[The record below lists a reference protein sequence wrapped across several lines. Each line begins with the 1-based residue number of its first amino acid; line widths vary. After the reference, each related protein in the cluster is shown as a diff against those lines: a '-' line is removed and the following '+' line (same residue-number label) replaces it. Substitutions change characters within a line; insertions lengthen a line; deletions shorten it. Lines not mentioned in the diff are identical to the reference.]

1 METLKPK
8 IGLRAAIF
16 LVVSVIIGSGVFK
29 KIAPMAQELGSP
41 WLVVLCW
48 ILAGLIS
55 LAGALSTAEMVSM
68 FPNSGGEYY
77 YFQKVYGK
85 FFSFLYGWASFTVI
99 KTAAISALAYIFAQS
114 LNSLFPFPVIGS
126 DTPFLGIA
134 LFQNLS
140 IKIVASLLIILLTLL
155 NYRGVQFAEKLSMF
169 LTYLMLAGI
178 LIFIVVGFLSNK
190 GSMHNL
196 TSTNAVTN
204 TVAPQGWS
212 LMKAL
217 FIASLGA
224 FWGYEGW
231 NNIAYIGE
239 EIKNPKKNLP
249 LALGVG
255 TIIVIL
261 TYILLNMVYV
271 YILPI
276 DYFIG
281 LNATPNKI
289 AAVEVAGQISGK
301 LGMIL
306 IASLIVVT
314 TLNSTNSTILMS
326 ARIMYAMA
334 RDKMFF
340 YKAASVHPKYNTP
353 DIALFI
359 QALWAIVLV
368 FSGTFDQLTDML
380 VFAFFLFYGSTALG
394 VILMRIKHPEI
405 ERKYKVI
412 GYPFVPAIFCL
423 FCVSLFVST
432 IINQPYEAIWGIS
445 LIATGLPVYY
455 WLNKNAEQRSKS
467 NNIK

>member
-1 METLKPK
+1 MSNIETLKPK
-8 IGLRAAIF
+8 VGLRAATF

-41 WLVVLCW
+41 WLIILCW
-48 ILAGLIS
+48 VLAGFIS

-77 YFQKVYGK
+77 YFQKIYGR

-114 LNSLFPFPVIGS
+114 LNSLFPLPVMGTDAS
-126 DTPFLGIA
+126 FMGIA

-140 IKIVASLLIILLTLL
+140 IKILASVLIILLTLL
-155 NYRGVQFAEKLSMF
+155 NYRGVQFAEKLSSL

-178 LIFIVVGFLSNK
+178 IVFIIIGFASGK
-190 GSMHNL
+190 GSYHNL
-196 TSTNAVTN
+196 TSTSTLAKHA
-204 TVAPQGWS
+204 APQGWNLIKS
-212 LMKAL
+212 L

-239 EIKNPKKNLP
+239 EVKNPKRNLP

-255 TIIVIL
+255 TIIVIV
-261 TYILLNMVYV
+261 TYVLLNILFV

-289 AAVEVAGQISGK
+289 AAVEVAGQISGQI
-301 LGMIL
+301 GMTL
-306 IASLIVVT
+306 IAGLIVVT
-314 TLNSTNSTILMS
+314 TLNSTNSSILMS

-340 YKAASVHPKYNTP
+340 KSAASVHPKYNTP

-359 QALWAIVLV
+359 QAFWAIMLV

-380 VFAFFLFYGSTALG
+380 VFASFLFYGSTALG
-394 VILMRIKHPEI
+394 VIILRIKHPEI

-423 FCVSLFVST
+423 FCVSLFIST
-432 IINQPYEAIWGIS
+432 VINQPYSAIWGLS

-455 WLNKNAEQRSKS
+455 WLNKKY
-467 NNIK
+467 

>member
-1 METLKPK
+1 MSNIETLKPK
-8 IGLRAAIF
+8 VGLRAATF

-41 WLVVLCW
+41 WLIILCW
-48 ILAGLIS
+48 VLAGFIS

-77 YFQKVYGK
+77 YFQKIYGR

-114 LNSLFPFPVIGS
+114 LNSLFPLPVMGS
-126 DTPFLGIA
+126 DASFMGIA

-140 IKIVASLLIILLTLL
+140 IKILASVLIILLTLL
-155 NYRGVQFAEKLSMF
+155 NYRGVQFAEKLSSL

-178 LIFIVVGFLSNK
+178 IVFIIVGFASGK
-190 GSMHNL
+190 GSYHNL
-196 TSTNAVTN
+196 TSTSTLAKHA
-204 TVAPQGWS
+204 APQGWN
-212 LMKAL
+212 LIKAL

-239 EIKNPKKNLP
+239 EVKKPKRNLP

-255 TIIVIL
+255 TIIVIV
-261 TYILLNMVYV
+261 TYVLLNILFV

-289 AAVEVAGQISGK
+289 AAVEVAGQISGQI
-301 LGMIL
+301 GMTL
-306 IASLIVVT
+306 IAGLIVVT
-314 TLNSTNSTILMS
+314 TLNSTNSSILMS

-340 YKAASVHPKYNTP
+340 KSAASVHPKYNTP

-359 QALWAIVLV
+359 QAFWAIMLV

-380 VFAFFLFYGSTALG
+380 VFASFLFYGSTALG
-394 VILMRIKHPEI
+394 VIILRIKHPEI

-423 FCVSLFVST
+423 FCVSLFIST
-432 IINQPYEAIWGIS
+432 VINQPYSAIWGLS

-455 WLNKNAEQRSKS
+455 WLNKKY
-467 NNIK
+467 

>member
-8 IGLRAAIF
+8 IGLRAATF

-41 WLVVLCW
+41 WLIVLCW
-48 ILAGLIS
+48 VLAGFIS

-77 YFQKVYGK
+77 YFQKVYGR
-85 FFSFLYGWASFTVI
+85 FFSFLYGWSSFTVI
-99 KTAAISALAYIFAQS
+99 KTAAISALAYIFAES
-114 LNSLFPFPVIGS
+114 FNSLFPLPVIGT
-126 DTPFLGIA
+126 DIKFLGLS

-140 IKIVASLLIILLTLL
+140 IKLLASFVIILLTLL
-155 NYRGVQFAEKLSMF
+155 NYRGVQFAEKLSTL
-169 LTYLMLAGI
+169 LTYSMLAGI
-178 LIFIVVGFLSNK
+178 VVFVAIGFSSGK
-190 GSMHNL
+190 GSVHNL
-196 TSTNAVTN
+196 TTTT
-204 TVAPQGWS
+204 TVPHTIVPQGWS
-212 LMKAL
+212 LIKAL

-239 EIKNPKKNLP
+239 EVKNPKKNLP

-255 TIIVIL
+255 TIIVMV
-261 TYILLNMVYV
+261 TYVLLNVLFV

-276 DYFIG
+276 NFFIG
-281 LNATPNKI
+281 LNANKI
-289 AAVEVAGQISGK
+289 AAVEVAGQISGS

-306 IASLIVVT
+306 IASLILVT
-314 TLNSTNSTILMS
+314 TFNSTNSSILMS

-340 YKAASVHPKYNTP
+340 KKAASIHPKYNTP
-353 DIALFI
+353 DWALFI
-359 QALWAIVLV
+359 QAFWAIMLV

-380 VFAFFLFYGSTALG
+380 VFASFLFYGSTALG

-405 ERKYKVI
+405 ERTYKVI
-412 GYPFVPAIFCL
+412 GYPFVPIIFCL

-432 IINQPYEAIWGIS
+432 IIHQPYEAIWGLS
-445 LIATGLPVYY
+445 LIGSGIPVYY
-455 WLNKNAEQRSKS
+455 LLNKNAK
-467 NNIK
+467 